1 MVGATLFQFSWDL
14 TMDWGIVVRANSK
27 DASEMTFLGLSM
39 RRTRLLGK
47 AWGDG
52 MGGYLGLITW
62 VGGG

>member
-1 MVGATLFQFSWDL
+1 
-14 TMDWGIVVRANSK
+14 MDWGIVVRANSK